1 MKRLLFIIL
10 LIVLAFVCQAQI
22 IARWNG
28 SINTANLVGED
39 TVIQASGLSN
49 IASAGWSVTLDAE
62 ALDANDSEV
71 TFGGGNKSLIFSA
84 NIYSFDAFQ
93 ADSLPYT
100 LDKTKMVDTIR
111 VAGQTDTTYTVTI
124 TGGNVPFGHQT
135 PALRFWK
142 NSVTSGIFRWYF
154 IFYKL

>member
-1 MKRLLFIIL
+1 MKKILFLIS

-22 IARWNG
+22 IDSWNG

-62 ALDANDSEV
+62 ALDADDSEV
-71 TFGGGNKSLIFSA
+71 TFGGGNKSLLFSA

-93 ADSLPYT
+93 ADSLPYV
-100 LDKTKMVDTIR
+100 LDRSKMVDTIK

-124 TGGNVPFGHQT
+124 TGGNVPYGHRT
-135 PALRFWK
+135 PALRFYK